1 MRQVKTSPMKLN
13 LVAKLIRGMS
23 VNEALAQ
30 VKFCEKKAS
39 KFVET
44 TLLDAQRRAE
54 QTLDLDPLNLH
65 VVESFVGKGSYLKRI
80 RYHGRGQFGV
90 MHKYYAHYYLKLR
103 EGPAPPK
110 KKRAKT
116 DHKSFVTRKLI
127 LAGPRSIPNSL

>member
-1 MRQVKTSPMKLN
+1 LVRARNSSDRVSPLSF
-13 LVAKLIRGMS
+13 LS
-23 VNEALAQ
+23 PH
-30 VKFCEKKAS
+30 S
-39 KFVET
+39 
-44 TLLDAQRRAE
+44 
-54 QTLDLDPLNLH
+54 P
-65 VVESFVGKGSYLKRI
+65 VESFVGKGSYLKRI